1 MNIEEI
7 KDLIKNAPETPN
19 NKILEFLAV
28 LSEKHENLKQEI
40 IKKTYELDSITNSY
54 NKLLDEYKK
63 RIKK

>member
-1 MNIEEI
+1 MNIEEL